1 MVQDVA
7 TAAPFPVDEPSAP
20 DAVLP
25 IGLVRRS
32 DGVYIDVGLPRPAL
46 IAAINQVFRAGYYLP
61 GLNYPLMIKAL
72 YGVGPDL
79 GAAEAVR
86 LCDDVRL
93 VDPLRVPLYK
103 NPKMGNGYAEY
114 YFEPLY
120 LDEEVLP
127 DGTVVPERQTR
138 LDVDEFVADMWLK
151 GIQFGI
157 DVAAVASA
165 MAASKPD
172 RITFAT
178 DLEPEPGKNATV
190 MEVSS
195 DLHRSD
201 APKARADGRIDLQS
215 FQNRFPQI
223 KANVRL
229 LKKVPSP
236 A

>member
-7 TAAPFPVDEPSAP
+7 PAAPFPVDEPSAP

-25 IGLVRRS
+25 IGLVRRT

-79 GAAEAVR
+79 GAVQAAR

-93 VDPLRVPLYK
+93 IDPLRVPLYK
-103 NPKMGNGYAEY
+103 NPKMGHGYAEY

-127 DGTVVPERQTR
+127 DGTVIPERQTR

-151 GIQFGI
+151 GIQFGLSLI
-157 DVAAVASA
+157 H
-165 MAASKPD
+165 
-172 RITFAT
+172 I
-178 DLEPEPGKNATV
+178 
-190 MEVSS
+190 
-195 DLHRSD
+195 
-201 APKARADGRIDLQS
+201 
-215 FQNRFPQI
+215 
-223 KANVRL
+223 
-229 LKKVPSP
+229 
-236 A
+236 